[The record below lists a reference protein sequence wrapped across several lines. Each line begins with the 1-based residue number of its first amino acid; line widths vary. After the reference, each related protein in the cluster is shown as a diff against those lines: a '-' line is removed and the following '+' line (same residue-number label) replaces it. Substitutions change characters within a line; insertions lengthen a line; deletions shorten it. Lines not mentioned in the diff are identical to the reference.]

1 METSSATAPAL
12 GDARWELVHRVASSA
27 SFQKSPRL
35 RELLLHICERAI
47 QNRPED
53 LREQLIGQ
61 RVFGRKADYS
71 PGEDNIVRVE
81 VRQLRKRLEDFFA
94 TEGKDEPVVI
104 VIPKGAYVPGF
115 EPRAPLPVMAET
127 SVPIP
132 APVRPSSWTAW
143 TSSA

>member
-1 METSSATAPAL
+1 MQTPTATAPAL
-12 GDARWELVHRVASSA
+12 ADARWELVQRVAGSA

-81 VRQLRKRLEDFFA
+81 VRQLRKRLDDFFA

-115 EPRAPLPVMAET
+115 EPRAPLPASVET
-127 SVPIP
+127 NAPVP
-132 APVRPSSWTAW
+132 APGRRSVW
-143 TSSA
+143 